1 MKKVV
6 SVVLTVAM
14 ALSYTIFANAASGSR
29 VSVAENG
36 DMIYDYDGF
45 SVVISDSPVMQSRA
59 GVRESDTGVA
69 TADDPAVYDLGF
81 PNGRYTN
88 AYVRVDNV
96 DDEAGLTLTIEGT
109 INGEPIEI
117 VVSNMEPDDYR
128 YATFKADTGYTLSG
142 AVDITIEPYRA
153 DSVEYEYNSSKS

>member
-6 SVVLTVAM
+6 SVALTIAM
-14 ALSYTIFANAASGSR
+14 AMSCMIFANAVSDSR
-29 VSVAENG
+29 MTVAENG

-59 GVRESDTGVA
+59 SVTESDSGVA

-81 PNGRYTN
+81 PNGKYTN
-88 AYVRVDNV
+88 AYVRVENI
-96 DDEAGLTLTIEGT
+96 DDEAGLTFTIDGT
-109 INGEPIEI
+109 VNGEPIEI
-117 VVSNMEPDDYR
+117 EVSNMAPDDYR
-128 YATFKADTGYTLSG
+128 YVTFKADTGYTLSG
-142 AVDITIEPYRA
+142 AVDIIIEPYRV